1 MDDNCMIKILK
12 QAIAG
17 RADGRIV
24 YVQCKALKQVG
35 VSGKILEG
43 IHEERPVPVLVG
55 DLKEIIENAEA
66 KED

>member
-1 MDDNCMIKILK
+1 MIKILK
-12 QAIAG
+12 QAITG

-35 VSGKILEG
+35 VSDKILEG

>member
-1 MDDNCMIKILK
+1 M
-12 QAIAG
+12 
-17 RADGRIV
+17 